1 MTMRER
7 ILRVA
12 TEHFV
17 AHSYEG
23 TSMREIAEDCGI
35 TKAALYYHFAGKT
48 ELLTEVFGAYLAQLG
63 NAITTSASSGQDA
76 EQRLRAVI
84 DALFA
89 EPPQRRAVMRLA
101 MHDSGH
107 LEPEQRAAFGR
118 AYHEQFLEP
127 LRQIFA
133 DGIDSGE
140 FRAADPDFY
149 VKVLL
154 GLLYPFFAPG
164 GPVSGETGAAEITA
178 LADVL
183 FTGVCARTSAAQ

>member
-1 MTMRER
+1 MRER

-12 TEHFV
+12 AEHFV
-17 AHSYEG
+17 AHGYEG
-23 TSMREIAEDCGI
+23 ASMREIAADCGI
-35 TKAALYYHFAGKT
+35 TKAALYYHFAGKS
-48 ELLTEVFGAYLAQLG
+48 ELLTEVFSDYLGQLG
-63 NAITTSASSGQDA
+63 TAITGSLNTDQSA

-89 EPPQRRAVMRLA
+89 EPPQRRSVMRLA

-118 AYHEQFLEP
+118 AYHEQFREP

-140 FRAADPDFY
+140 FRPGNPDFY

-154 GLLYPFFAPG
+154 GMLYPFFAPS
-164 GPVSGETGAAEITA
+164 GPVSGETGATEITA

-183 FTGVCARTSAAQ
+183 FTGVRAKTSAAR

>member
-1 MTMRER
+1 MRER

-12 TEHFV
+12 AEHFV
-17 AHSYEG
+17 AHGYEG
-23 TSMREIAEDCGI
+23 TSMREIAADCGI
-35 TKAALYYHFAGKT
+35 TKAALYYHFDGKS
-48 ELLTEVFGAYLAQLG
+48 ELLTEVFSDYLAQLG
-63 NAITTSASSGQDA
+63 AAITGSLSTDQRA

-140 FRAADPDFY
+140 FKPADPNFY

-183 FTGVCARTSAAQ
+183 FTGVGAKITAAP

>member
-1 MTMRER
+1 MRER

-12 TEHFV
+12 AEHFV
-17 AHSYEG
+17 AHGYEG
-23 TSMREIAEDCGI
+23 ASMREIAADCGI
-35 TKAALYYHFAGKT
+35 TKAALYYHFAGKS
-48 ELLTEVFGAYLAQLG
+48 ELLTEVFSDYLGQLG
-63 NAITTSASSGQDA
+63 TAITGSLNTDQSA

-89 EPPQRRAVMRLA
+89 EPPQRRSVMRLA

-140 FRAADPDFY
+140 FRPGNPDFY

-154 GLLYPFFAPG
+154 GMLYPFFAPS
-164 GPVSGETGAAEITA
+164 GPVSGETGATEITA

-183 FTGVCARTSAAQ
+183 FTGVGAKTSAAR